1 MIWNFGGTVRLTHI
15 VSALTAGTAA
25 SVVLFGSAI
34 DAQAA
39 QTQNLTLNA
48 NVPQTC
54 SIALGA
60 PTGSGTNATYASNSA
75 TFTTSPNSG
84 TATLTFGVATL
95 TEICNKKYSITISA
109 TNGSTLKGTAGNTDV
124 LPYSVVYDATGANT
138 TITPTVAGVQAGTS
152 LAKTVGAGVAKQV
165 QVVLANSFVQAD
177 TYTDTLT
184 LTQTVP

>member
-1 MIWNFGGTVRLTHI
+1 MIRNIGGTVRLTHI
-15 VSALTAGTAA
+15 VSALTASTAA
-25 SVVLFGSAI
+25 SVVLFGSAMET
-34 DAQAA
+34 QAA

-48 NVPQTC
+48 NVPQAC
-54 SIALGA
+54 SIALSA
-60 PTGSGTNATYASNSA
+60 PTGTNAASFGSNSA

-95 TEICNKKYSITISA
+95 TEICNKKYSITISS

-124 LPYSVVYDATGANT
+124 LPYSVVYDPAGTNATIA
-138 TITPTVAGVQAGTS
+138 PSAGGTQAGAS
-152 LAKTVGAGVAKQV
+152 LAKTNGSGVAKQV
-165 QVVLANSFVQAD
+165 QVVLANSFVEAD

>member
-1 MIWNFGGTVRLTHI
+1 MIRNIGGTVRLTHI
-15 VSALTAGTAA
+15 VSALTASTAA

-34 DAQAA
+34 DTQAA

-48 NVPQTC
+48 SVPQTC
-54 SIALGA
+54 SIALSA
-60 PTGSGTNATYASNSA
+60 PTGTNAASYGSNSA

-124 LPYSVVYDATGANT
+124 LPYSVVYDAGGANT
-138 TITPTVAGVQAGTS
+138 TITPSVAGVSAATS

>member
-1 MIWNFGGTVRLTHI
+1 MIRNIGGTVRLTHI

-25 SVVLFGSAI
+25 SVVLFGSAV
-34 DAQAA
+34 DTQAA
-39 QTQNLTLNA
+39 QVQNLTLNA

-54 SIALGA
+54 SIAVSA
-60 PTGSGTNATYASNSA
+60 PTGTNAASFGGNSA

-95 TEICNKKYSITISA
+95 TEICNKKYSITISS
-109 TNGSTLKGTAGNTDV
+109 TNGSTMKGTAGNTDL
-124 LPYSVVYDATGANT
+124 LPYSLVYDATGSNT
-138 TITPTVAGVQAGTS
+138 TIAPTTGGTQAGTS
-152 LAKTVGAGVAKQV
+152 LSKTTGAGVAKQV